1 MNNSVFDCHLS
12 PVGQQMAIKNS
23 VSIDFFSTFLD
34 SIDIFDCPLPGMS
47 LGINKSDQ
55 SLLCIQKVG
64 KISLM
69 LQADSEDYSQ
79 PRMPRLIRVLTG
91 CTWDIVDFVRHMLI
105 SSKHQMKSQFLN
117 SLQNSLW
124 KSIQNSSWNSLQI
137 SITSSSRT
145 WAYAYK
151 CPCCPDK

>member
-1 MNNSVFDCHLS
+1 
-12 PVGQQMAIKNS
+12 MAIKNS
-23 VSIDFFSTFLD
+23 VSIDFFSTFVD

-69 LQADSEDYSQ
+69 LQADSEDSSQ

-91 CTWDIVDFVRHMLI
+91 CT
-105 SSKHQMKSQFLN
+105 
-117 SLQNSLW
+117 
-124 KSIQNSSWNSLQI
+124 
-137 SITSSSRT
+137 
-145 WAYAYK
+145 
-151 CPCCPDK
+151 